1 MFFQL
6 NFFKTFFL
14 LLLRILITSEVDP
27 IFFDMNSMH
36 SYYIDKSLKSYKSLL
51 TDIMHG
57 KIPFKIETP
66 SNLIYDIDFI
76 ERINGNFPVP
86 YMLKSL
92 ELDEHNNGIFLGCG
106 INLINFEPEEM
117 EKILKEA
124 KFNPMDIRLIKSF
137 CKVSGNEAKLLINNN
152 PFIFMNIRKFN
163 EAVLNYLINNKTN
176 SIFPNKNNNLK
187 TPFINGFFSLYIQL
201 EKNNPHLKGYFFNNY
216 TSASYITK
224 YFFEGA
230 PFARFIQ
237 SKLILMME
245 GNIKFNNNHLVFVV
259 PMIFDEK
266 EKLSIKTFITEY
278 FRNLNNNFHLNKNII
293 SVLTFNEEV
302 KNYVINYNS
311 RKSRQLENIFE
322 FNKRE
327 INPFNLTQIYEYL
340 LLLFEEFQKTNK
352 ANIFQNKIV
361 VLFLDMIIAKKYD
374 LNDIINEYKKKGIQ
388 TITYINKSDSRKIY
402 DLIDYNIFYNFS
414 NTFEIAP
421 LRIEVSNMHINIDLT
436 DVDQNSINTI
446 LKKLYNLKMNDID
459 APLYIEVNI
468 IREENDFVFYEIS
481 LEIMETQGYN
491 IFLSDNNP
499 YPNIKDY
506 TSKFIKYDNN
516 FNPKLRIK
524 TKSLNQFYIAIEG
537 ILSFNLVIKK
547 NYLREN
553 TELILS
559 EGEFHKESYNIP
571 ITFTDDTIRNL
582 ETFRFDY
589 KPKLNSNVLRAN
601 STLDYVIKYYTRG
614 IDLDNTD
621 YNSFFDYNL
630 FSYLF
635 ENFYIINTVYR
646 NADTNK
652 YYIGKF
658 FELNNAHPFRLLD
671 EGLNQLIINKLYDFI
686 NENYKTLN
694 STNLPAI
701 SFNEEETRLIYNV
714 TNKKNLLNIV
724 NLLNKTSNTKD
735 FDDLSSET
743 KFIILCLYFQNSR
756 DNLEYIKILA
766 QNEPKYPE
774 ILKSF
779 MSKEKRDDRAN
790 RFIISSISSFD
801 QQIKFEKILITLV
814 IGQSFILTDEG
825 INFIKDFYNV
835 LSKAKAKISLQVYDT
850 VENKIETVIP
860 FYSKKVTRV
869 EIIDEYR
876 EENEDIK
883 YKYNQTNAQEMDFNK
898 IIDFGL
904 DYFDKYDIGIKK
916 ELFIIS
922 DENLNTSD
930 KFYVNNILKNLNY
943 EKHVDLRKHQ
953 IKLIL
958 LSTKNVEKGDIPEL
972 FTLQTNTNED
982 KPYTINENYFHV
994 RSFHDTNLFINDLA
1008 KMAKDAIIKLDLGT
1022 RLINDF
1028 FQGKI
1033 NYYEI
1038 HNKDLLT
1045 DIIVIKANI
1054 SNFNFYYSFD
1064 NPFPNQY
1071 MDRKADKM
1079 ADDNKIVI
1087 SDINREKIYLGIESK
1102 NEVKKQI
1109 IEIFSCETYYSKDQY
1124 KNCKFVEN
1132 NRLLWY
1138 AFILFVAIFIIGL
1151 AVYYFGHS
1159 NDKTRINIFQQ

>member
-1 MFFQL
+1 M
-6 NFFKTFFL
+6 
-14 LLLRILITSEVDP
+14 
-27 IFFDMNSMH
+27 
-36 SYYIDKSLKSYKSLL
+36 
-51 TDIMHG
+51 
-57 KIPFKIETP
+57 KIA
-66 SNLIYDIDFI
+66 
-76 ERINGNFPVP
+76 
-86 YMLKSL
+86 M
-92 ELDEHNNGIFLGCG
+92 
-106 INLINFEPEEM
+106 
-117 EKILKEA
+117 
-124 KFNPMDIRLIKSF
+124 
-137 CKVSGNEAKLLINNN
+137 
-152 PFIFMNIRKFN
+152 
-163 EAVLNYLINNKTN
+163 
-176 SIFPNKNNNLK
+176 
-187 TPFINGFFSLYIQL
+187 
-201 EKNNPHLKGYFFNNY
+201 
-216 TSASYITK
+216 K
-224 YFFEGA
+224 YG
-230 PFARFIQ
+230 
-237 SKLILMME
+237 
-245 GNIKFNNNHLVFVV
+245 
-259 PMIFDEK
+259 
-266 EKLSIKTFITEY
+266 
-278 FRNLNNNFHLNKNII
+278 
-293 SVLTFNEEV
+293 
-302 KNYVINYNS
+302 
-311 RKSRQLENIFE
+311 
-322 FNKRE
+322 
-327 INPFNLTQIYEYL
+327 
-340 LLLFEEFQKTNK
+340 
-352 ANIFQNKIV
+352 
-361 VLFLDMIIAKKYD
+361 
-374 LNDIINEYKKKGIQ
+374 LNDIINEYRKKGIQ
-388 TITYINKSDSRKIY
+388 TITYINKLDSRKIY
-402 DLIDYNIFYNFS
+402 DIIDYNIFYNFS

-446 LKKLYNLKMNDID
+446 LKKLYNLKMSDID

-468 IREENDFVFYEIS
+468 IKEENEFVFYEIS

-506 TSKFIKYDNN
+506 ISKFIKYDNN

-547 NYLREN
+547 NYIREN
-553 TELILS
+553 IELILS
-559 EGEFHKESYNIP
+559 EGEFQKESYNVP
-571 ITFTDDTIRNL
+571 VAFNDDTIRNL
-582 ETFRFDY
+582 ETFRVDY

-601 STLDYVIKYYTRG
+601 SSLDYVIKYYTRG

-646 NADTNK
+646 NSDTNK

-658 FELNNAHPFRLLD
+658 FELNNAPPFRLLD

-686 NENYKTLN
+686 NENHKTLN

-743 KFIILCLYFQNSR
+743 KFIILCLYFQDSK

-766 QNEPKYPE
+766 QNEPKYHE

-779 MSKEKRDDRAN
+779 MSKEKKDDRAN

-850 VENKIETVIP
+850 VENEIETVIP

-876 EENEDIK
+876 EENENIK
-883 YKYNQTNAQEMDFNK
+883 YKYNKTNVQEMDFNK

-972 FTLQTNTNED
+972 FTLHTNTNED

-994 RSFHDTNLFINDLA
+994 SSFHDTNLFINDLA

-1038 HNKDLLT
+1038 HNKDLLK

-1124 KNCKFVEN
+1124 KNCKFVED

-1138 AFILFVAIFIIGL
+1138 AFILLVAIFIIGL